1 MRWRLLEGVADE
13 DVRRLVSVS
22 RRRHFERN
30 EVVFH
35 RDDPA
40 DSLHLITNGRFA
52 IRLLSPLGD
61 TVTVAVRGPGES
73 FGEMAL
79 VGSKSRRS
87 ATVSALEQGETLCVY
102 RGDFD
107 ELRRRHGSIDEL
119 LLTFLVSE
127 VRMLN
132 DRLLEALY
140 VPVERRVLRRLAE
153 LTQTSP
159 DGDAPVEI
167 PLTQEELAE
176 LAGTTRATMNRILR
190 DEQRRGN
197 LELQRGRTIVL
208 RRDEIAGRAHAR

>member
-1 MRWRLLEGVADE
+1 
-13 DVRRLVSVS
+13 
-22 RRRHFERN
+22 
-30 EVVFH
+30 
-35 RDDPA
+35 
-40 DSLHLITNGRFA
+40 
-52 IRLLSPLGD
+52 
-61 TVTVAVRGPGES
+61 
-73 FGEMAL
+73 MAL

-87 ATVSALEQGETLCVY
+87 ATVSALEPGETLCVY
-102 RGDFD
+102 REDFD

-140 VPVERRVLRRLAE
+140 VPVERRVLRCLAE
-153 LTQTSP
+153 LTQASP
-159 DGDAPVEI
+159 DGDASVEI